1 MTDMLELNEPNAG
14 ILLKFVATR
23 NKFTERQVIMK
34 SIIPAAGLGTRF
46 LPATKCSPKELLP
59 VLNKPVIQY
68 VVEEAMEP
76 EGVDGVVIV
85 NSHEKPQIEQY
96 FAEDV
101 EFESMLRSRGKED
114 LADAVHEAG
123 ALPVSFV
130 YQDDPKGLGHAV
142 YCAKDQ
148 MDGDPFFVLLGDY
161 FVPDRKMCVNMA
173 AVSKAHNNASVIAVA
188 PVPADQVSRYG
199 IIAGECVESLEG
211 TNAQGEEEGAVWK
224 VTGLVEKPAPEDAP
238 SHLFIVGRYL
248 LSPRI
253 MDLLATQGT
262 GAGGEIQLTDAM
274 ERLLEEEEMYALV
287 VDPDQGCDTGT
298 PAAWAAT
305 NARMALADP
314 SQVEAFKE
322 ALGKDVKV
330 G

>member
-1 MTDMLELNEPNAG
+1 
-14 ILLKFVATR
+14 
-23 NKFTERQVIMK
+23 MK

-68 VVEEAMEP
+68 VVEEALEP
-76 EGVDGVVIV
+76 AGVDGVVIV
-85 NSHEKPQIEQY
+85 NSHEKPQIESY
-96 FAEDV
+96 FAEDAAY
-101 EFESMLRSRGKED
+101 EEMLRSKGKDD
-114 LADAVHEAG
+114 LADALHEAG

-142 YCAKDQ
+142 YCAKDE

-173 AVSKAHNNASVIAVA
+173 KISEAHNNASVIAVA

-287 VDPDQGCDTGT
+287 VDPDEGCDTGT

-305 NARMALADP
+305 NARMALSDP
-314 SQVEAFKE
+314 TQIEAFKE
-322 ALGKDVKV
+322 ALGKDIKL

>member
-1 MTDMLELNEPNAG
+1 
-14 ILLKFVATR
+14 
-23 NKFTERQVIMK
+23 MK

-68 VVEEAMEP
+68 VVEEALEP

-96 FAEDV
+96 FAEDA
-101 EFESMLRSRGKED
+101 EFEGMLRSRGKEE

-142 YCAKDQ
+142 YCAASE

-173 AVSKAHNNASVIAVA
+173 TVSKAHNNASVIAVA

-199 IIAGECVESLEG
+199 IIAGECVESLPG
-211 TNAQGEEEGAVWK
+211 TTAQGEEEGAVWK

-253 MDLLATQGT
+253 MDLLETQGT

-287 VDPDQGCDTGT
+287 VDPDEGCDTGT

-314 SQVEAFKE
+314 SQIDAFKE
-322 ALGKDVKV
+322 ALGKDVKL

>member
-1 MTDMLELNEPNAG
+1 
-14 ILLKFVATR
+14 
-23 NKFTERQVIMK
+23 MK

-68 VVEEAMEP
+68 VVEEALEP

-96 FAEDV
+96 FAEDA
-101 EFESMLRSRGKED
+101 EFEGMLRLRGKED

-142 YCAKDQ
+142 YCAHSE

-161 FVPDRKMCVNMA
+161 FVPDRQMCVNMA
-173 AVSKAHNNASVIAVA
+173 TVSKAHGNASVIAVA

-199 IIAGECVESLEG
+199 IIAGECVESLPG
-211 TNAQGEEEGAVWK
+211 VDAQGEEEGAVWK
-224 VTGLVEKPAPEDAP
+224 VTVLVEKPSPEEAP

-305 NARMALADP
+305 NARMALSDDT
-314 SQVEAFKE
+314 QVEAFKE
-322 ALGKDVKV
+322 ALGKGVKL

>member
-1 MTDMLELNEPNAG
+1 
-14 ILLKFVATR
+14 
-23 NKFTERQVIMK
+23 MK

>member
-1 MTDMLELNEPNAG
+1 
-14 ILLKFVATR
+14 
-23 NKFTERQVIMK
+23 MK

-59 VLNKPVIQY
+59 VLDKPVIQY
-68 VVEEAMEP
+68 VVEEALEP
-76 EGVDGVVIV
+76 EGVDAVVIV
-85 NSHEKPQIEQY
+85 NSHEKPQIEAY
-96 FAEDV
+96 FSEDR
-101 EFESMLRSRGKED
+101 EFEDMLRSRGKGA

-161 FVPDRKMCVNMA
+161 FVPDRKMCVNMQQ
-173 AVSKAHNNASVIAVA
+173 VSQAHNNASVIAVA
-188 PVPADQVSRYG
+188 PVPADQVDRYG
-199 IIAGECVESLEG
+199 IIAGECVGSLEG
-211 TNAQGEEEGAVWK
+211 TDATGEQEGAVWK
-224 VTGLVEKPAPEDAP
+224 ITGMVEKPSVEEAP

-274 ERLLEEEEMYALV
+274 VRLLDEEDMYALV

-314 SQVEAFKE
+314 SQRSAFVE
-322 ALGKDVKV
+322 ALGKDVKL

>member
-1 MTDMLELNEPNAG
+1 
-14 ILLKFVATR
+14 
-23 NKFTERQVIMK
+23 MK
-34 SIIPAAGLGTRF
+34 AIIPAAGLGTRF
-46 LPATKCSPKELLP
+46 LPATKCSAKELLP
-59 VLNKPVIQY
+59 VLDKPVIQY
-68 VVEEAMEP
+68 VVEEALEP

-85 NSHEKPQIEQY
+85 NSHDKPEIERY
-96 FAEDV
+96 FTVDE
-101 EFESMLRSRGKED
+101 EFEDMLRSRGKED
-114 LADAVHEAG
+114 LANKVHEASS
-123 ALPVSFV
+123 LPVSFV

-142 YCAKDQ
+142 YCAASE

-161 FVPDRKMCVNMA
+161 FVPDRQMCVNMA
-173 AVSKAHNNASVIAVA
+173 KISAAHNNASVIAVA

-199 IIAGECVESLEG
+199 IIAGECVESLPG
-211 TNAQGEEEGAVWK
+211 TTAQGEEEGAVWK
-224 VTGLVEKPAPEDAP
+224 VSGLVEKPAPEDAP

-305 NARMALADP
+305 NARMALADEG
-314 SQVEAFKE
+314 QAGAFKE
-322 ALGKDVKV
+322 ALGKGVSV

>member
-1 MTDMLELNEPNAG
+1 
-14 ILLKFVATR
+14 
-23 NKFTERQVIMK
+23 MK

-68 VVEEAMEP
+68 VVEEALEP

-96 FAEDV
+96 FAEDA
-101 EFESMLRSRGKED
+101 EFEGMLRSRGKED

-142 YCAKDQ
+142 YCAHSE

-161 FVPDRKMCVNMA
+161 FVPDRQMCVNMA
-173 AVSKAHNNASVIAVA
+173 TVSKAHGNASVIAVA

-199 IIAGECVESLEG
+199 IIAGECVESLPG
-211 TNAQGEEEGAVWK
+211 VDAQGEEEGAVWK
-224 VTGLVEKPAPEDAP
+224 VTGLVEKPSPEEAP

-287 VDPDQGCDTGT
+287 VDPDEGCDTGT

-305 NARMALADP
+305 NARMALADDT
-314 SQVEAFKE
+314 QVEAFKE
-322 ALGKDVKV
+322 ALGKSVKL

>member
-1 MTDMLELNEPNAG
+1 
-14 ILLKFVATR
+14 
-23 NKFTERQVIMK
+23 MK

-59 VLNKPVIQY
+59 VLDKPVIQY
-68 VVEEAMEP
+68 VVEEALEP
-76 EGVDGVVIV
+76 AGVDAVVIV
-85 NSHEKPQIEQY
+85 NSHEKPQIERY
-96 FAEDV
+96 FAEDL
-101 EFESMLRSRGKED
+101 EFEGMLRSKGKD
-114 LADAVHEAG
+114 QLADAVHAAG

-142 YCAKDQ
+142 YCAKDE

-161 FVPDRKMCVNMA
+161 FVPDRQMCVNMQK
-173 AVSKAHNNASVIAVA
+173 VSQAHGGASVIAVA
-188 PVPADQVSRYG
+188 PVPEDQVNRYG
-199 IIAGECVESLEG
+199 IIAGECVGSLEG
-211 TNAQGEEEGAVWK
+211 VEAEGEQEGAVWRIS
-224 VTGLVEKPAPEDAP
+224 GMVEKPSVEDAP

-274 ERLLEEEEMYALV
+274 VRLLDEEEMYALV

-305 NARMALADP
+305 NARMALAND
-314 SQVEAFKE
+314 SQRAAFIE
-322 ALGKDVKV
+322 ALGKDVKL

>member
-1 MTDMLELNEPNAG
+1 
-14 ILLKFVATR
+14 
-23 NKFTERQVIMK
+23 MK
-34 SIIPAAGLGTRF
+34 AIIPAAGLGTRF
-46 LPATKCSPKELLP
+46 LPATKCSAKELLP
-59 VLNKPVIQY
+59 VLDKPVIQY
-68 VVEEAMEP
+68 VVEEALEP

-96 FAEDV
+96 FAEDA
-101 EFESMLRSRGKED
+101 EFEGMLRSRGKEE

-142 YCAKDQ
+142 YCAASE
-148 MDGDPFFVLLGDY
+148 MDGDSFFVLLGDY

-173 AVSKAHNNASVIAVA
+173 TVSKAHNNASVIAVA

-199 IIAGECVESLEG
+199 IIAGECVESLPG
-211 TNAQGEEEGAVWK
+211 TSAQGEEEGAVWK
-224 VTGLVEKPAPEDAP
+224 VTGLVEKPSPEEAP

-287 VDPDQGCDTGT
+287 VDPDEGCDTGT

-314 SQVEAFKE
+314 SQVAAFKE
-322 ALGKDVKV
+322 ALGKDVKL

>member
-1 MTDMLELNEPNAG
+1 
-14 ILLKFVATR
+14 
-23 NKFTERQVIMK
+23 MK

-68 VVEEAMEP
+68 VVEEALEP

-96 FAEDV
+96 FAEDA
-101 EFESMLRSRGKED
+101 EFEGMLRSRGKED

-142 YCAKDQ
+142 YCAHSE
-148 MDGDPFFVLLGDY
+148 MDGEPFFVLLGDY
-161 FVPDRKMCVNMA
+161 FVPDRQMCVNMA
-173 AVSKAHNNASVIAVA
+173 TVSKAHGNASVIAVA

-199 IIAGECVESLEG
+199 IIAGECVESLPG
-211 TNAQGEEEGAVWK
+211 VDAQGEEEGAVWK
-224 VTGLVEKPAPEDAP
+224 VTGLVEKPSPEEAP

-287 VDPDQGCDTGT
+287 VDPDEGCDTGT

-305 NARMALADP
+305 NARMALADDT
-314 SQVEAFKE
+314 QVEAFKE
-322 ALGKDVKV
+322 ALGKGVKL

>member
-1 MTDMLELNEPNAG
+1 
-14 ILLKFVATR
+14 
-23 NKFTERQVIMK
+23 MK

-68 VVEEAMEP
+68 VVEEALEP

-96 FAEDV
+96 FAEDAD
-101 EFESMLRSRGKED
+101 FESMLRSRGKDD

-123 ALPVSFV
+123 ALPVSFA

-142 YCAKDQ
+142 YCAKDA

-161 FVPDRKMCVNMA
+161 FVPDRQMCVNMA
-173 AVSKAHNNASVIAVA
+173 KVSREHGDASVIAVA

-199 IIAGECVESLEG
+199 IIAGSCIGSIDGVDVEDED
-211 TNAQGEEEGAVWK
+211 EGAVWK

-274 ERLLEEEEMYALV
+274 ERLLEEEEMFALV

-305 NARMALADP
+305 NARMALSDP
-314 SQVEAFKE
+314 TQIDAFKE
-322 ALGKDVKV
+322 ALGKGVRL